1 MYDKIMPVS
10 GTIIELK
17 YRSEYLLSN
26 NMRHDETQFYNIYQ
40 YPFPLKI
47 KVNKSENV
55 LHDVFDTKQLL
66 DQVYS
71 FSRIYWK
78 SIGQASLP
86 VTISYSKIVADLAA
100 HFPDNRLPENPVA
113 HSNLWFL

>member
-1 MYDKIMPVS
+1 
-10 GTIIELK
+10 
-17 YRSEYLLSN
+17 
-26 NMRHDETQFYNIYQ
+26 MRHDETQSYNILQ
-40 YPFPLKI
+40 FPFPLKI

-55 LHDVFDTKQLL
+55 LYDVFDIKQLL

-100 HFPDNRLPENPVA
+100 HFPDNQLPDNLVA